1 MILTPHVSGNYNQQS
16 TYDTVIA
23 MALENLQRYLDR
35 QPLKYQVDRQSGYRI
50 SNNGE

>member
-1 MILTPHVSGNYNQQS
+1 MTALKAIEADKGIPI
-16 TYDTVIA
+16 DTVIA

-35 QPLKYQVDRQSGYRI
+35 QPLKYRVDRQSGYRI